1 MGCRRGRAPGRL
13 DLLGGVA
20 DYSGALVLEV
30 PTHRSTVVVAEPAD
44 AFVVGPVELPAPE
57 VARLAVLPYAE
68 LRSTIAGVPRWT
80 RYLLG
85 VALVLVRHRVIRPPH
100 VRLAVT
106 SDLPQ
111 SVGVASSAAL
121 EVATARA
128 LGADDVVDPLR
139 LAALCQEAENQ
150 VVGAPCGI
158 MDQVA
163 VAAGETGS
171 ILPVLCRPA
180 SAGATVPLPPGVE
193 VIGWPTG
200 MPHDVGGATYA
211 RARVAAFM
219 GKRIVED
226 AAARSWSWVSELP
239 PEVVA
244 TLPETVRGS
253 DFVDRWGETPDPL
266 TPVDL
271 DETYPVRAATS
282 FGVEEHRRS
291 ERALTALHSGSVSAL
306 GPLMAASHAGYAAM
320 GLGHAATD
328 AVTEEAMS
336 LAGVLGA
343 RASGGGSG
351 GTVVVLCRAGS
362 LARIPGLV
370 R

>member
-1 MGCRRGRAPGRL
+1 M
-13 DLLGGVA
+13 
-20 DYSGALVLEV
+20 
-30 PTHRSTVVVAEPAD
+30 
-44 AFVVGPVELPAPE
+44 
-57 VARLAVLPYAE
+57 
-68 LRSTIAGVPRWT
+68 PRWT

-85 VALVLVRHRVIRPPH
+85 VALVLVRHRVIRPPR
-100 VRLAVT
+100 VRLVVT

-128 LGADDVVDPLR
+128 LGADDVVGPLR
-139 LAALCQEAENQ
+139 LAALCQEAENH

-180 SAGATVPLPPGVE
+180 SAGAAVPLPPGVE
-193 VIGWPTG
+193 LVGWPTG
-200 MPHDVGGATYA
+200 VPHDVSGAPYA
-211 RARVAAFM
+211 RARIAAFM

-226 AAARSWSWVSELP
+226 AAARSWSWISEMP
-239 PEVVA
+239 PEAVA
-244 TLPETVRGS
+244 ALPETVRGA
-253 DFVDRWGETPDPL
+253 DFVDRWGEAPDRL

-282 FGVEEHRRS
+282 FGIDEHGRS
-291 ERALTALHSGSVSAL
+291 ERALTVLRSGSVSAL

-320 GLGHAATD
+320 GLGHSAADAITD
-328 AVTEEAMS
+328 EAVS
-336 LAGVLGA
+336 LHGVLGA
-343 RASGGGSG
+343 RASGGGTG
-351 GTVVVLCRAGS
+351 GTVVVLCLAGS
-362 LARIPGLV
+362 LDQVPGLV